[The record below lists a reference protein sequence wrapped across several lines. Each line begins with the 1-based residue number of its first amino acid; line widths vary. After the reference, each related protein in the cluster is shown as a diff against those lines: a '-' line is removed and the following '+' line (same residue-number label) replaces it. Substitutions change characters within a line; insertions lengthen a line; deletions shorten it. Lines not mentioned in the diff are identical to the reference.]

1 MDDATMLMIEDRAQQ
16 VKTQE
21 PDEENFRNRVGQL
34 IEVLRREGIRAEA
47 LTETRPWSLLLD
59 NRQPGNHEH
68 LLERCD
74 EIAATL
80 QIELGYSRPDEH
92 G

>member
-34 IEVLRREGIRAEA
+34 IEVLRGEGIRVEA

-59 NRQPGNHEH
+59 NRQPGNHEQ

-74 EIAATL
+74 EIATTL
-80 QIELGYSRPDEH
+80 QIELAYSRPDEH